1 MEDLQKQS
9 RRIEKKLRQIA
20 KLNEMKAQGTVLDK
34 YEVLL
39 TAWSI
44 INIFTNLNF
53 VFNIL
58 LFSFFFSFI
67 AWLNFFKTGSNKK
80 KIGVFEFF

>member
-34 YEVLL
+34 YEEMKLAKKEIL
-39 TAWSI
+39 EKELEHITS
-44 INIFTNLNF
+44 NIKSWQL
-53 VFNIL
+53 
-58 LFSFFFSFI
+58 
-67 AWLNFFKTGSNKK
+67 K
-80 KIGVFEFF
+80 

>member
-34 YEVLL
+34 YEVKL
-39 TAWSI
+39 TALSI

-53 VFNIL
+53 VFN
-58 LFSFFFSFI
+58 SQ
-67 AWLNFFKTGSNKK
+67 
-80 KIGVFEFF
+80 

>member
-34 YEVLL
+34 YEVKL
-39 TAWSI
+39 TALSI
-44 INIFTNLNF
+44 ILQI
-53 VFNIL
+53 
-58 LFSFFFSFI
+58 
-67 AWLNFFKTGSNKK
+67 
-80 KIGVFEFF
+80 